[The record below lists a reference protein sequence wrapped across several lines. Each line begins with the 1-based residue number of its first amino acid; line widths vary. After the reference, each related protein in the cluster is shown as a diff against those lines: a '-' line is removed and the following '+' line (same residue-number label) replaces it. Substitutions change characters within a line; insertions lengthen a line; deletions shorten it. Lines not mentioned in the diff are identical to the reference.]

1 MKKPTDS
8 ENKMPH
14 FRIETNVPRSQ
25 IPATFVQKAVPVLAK
40 ALGKPEQYCVVSIIP
55 DVQMSFGGSTE
66 PCAIANLMSIG
77 ALGVEQNKKHA
88 KVLFELVEQELGV
101 KSDRMYITFQDEP
114 TGNVGF
120 KGTTFH
126 AIFG

>member
-1 MKKPTDS
+1 
-8 ENKMPH
+8 MPH
-14 FRIETNVPRSQ
+14 FRIETNVPRSK
-25 IPATFVQKAVPVLAK
+25 IPQDFVLKAVPVLAK

-55 DVQMSFGGSTE
+55 DVPMSFGGTTE

-88 KVLFELVEQELGV
+88 KILFELVEQELGV
-101 KSDRMYITFQDEP
+101 KNDRMYITFQDEP

>member
-1 MKKPTDS
+1 
-8 ENKMPH
+8 MPH
-14 FRIETNVPRSQ
+14 FRIETNLSSDK
-25 IPATFVQKAVPVLAK
+25 IPEDFVLKAVPVLAK
-40 ALGKPEQYCVVSIIP
+40 ALGKPEQYCVVSVIP
-55 DVQMSFGGSTE
+55 NVAMSFGGTSD

-88 KVLFELVEQELGV
+88 KVLFELVEKELGI
-101 KSDRMYITFQDEP
+101 KNDKMYITFEDNP